1 MLRMSQH
8 TVFVGCDDAIRRSVE
23 SYWEKKLPRIQKLLR
38 LYRPDQ
44 QEIRLTL
51 RAHARPQQ
59 KPAFEGRAVVHLPTG
74 TIVAEDRN
82 HDPQVLIDRLADTL
96 VADLKRHQERVRR
109 DYVYRRK
116 QRARADLSAAGPL
129 LQRDQEAGRWEDFFQ
144 LLRPQLEFLRDHAR
158 RELRLLE
165 MEGVLERGELS
176 VGDLLDEVVQLAW
189 QQMPQRP
196 ARWPLAVWLTDLLHQ
211 VLRQWVEK
219 KPQPR
224 VSLQQRVDAGQAEK
238 PEVLEQPWW
247 EALWGYDESLTLEEL
262 LPGSQGTQAW
272 DALEAEEQRQQLLE
286 GLKDLPPLQRQALL
300 LHALEDYDLT
310 EIAMLQDRPEE
321 AVRADLEA
329 ARAAL
334 RRRYAA
340 LGHLRPTEPAA
351 ERPAATST
359 SATST

>member
-1 MLRMSQH
+1 MSQH
-8 TVFVGCDDAIRRSVE
+8 VVLVGCDEAIRRSVE

-44 QEIRLTL
+44 QEVRLTL
-51 RAHARPQQ
+51 HAHARPQQ
-59 KPAFEGRAVVHLPTG
+59 KPFFEGRAVVHLPTG
-74 TIVAEDRN
+74 TVVAEDHN
-82 HDPQVLIDRLADTL
+82 HDPQALIDRLADTL

-109 DYVYRRK
+109 DYLYRRK
-116 QRARADLSAAGPL
+116 RRARSDLSAAGPL

-165 MEGVLERGELS
+165 MEGVLQRGELS

-189 QQMPQRP
+189 QRMPQRP
-196 ARWPLAVWLTDLLHQ
+196 VRWPLAVWLTDLLHE

-224 VSLQQRVDAGQAEK
+224 VSLQERVEAVQAEK

-247 EALWGYDESLTLEEL
+247 QALLGYDESLTLEEL
-262 LPGSQGTQAW
+262 LPGSEGTQAW
-272 DALEAEEQRQQLLE
+272 DALEAEEQRQQLFE

-300 LHALEDYDLT
+300 LSALEDYDLA
-310 EIAMLQDRPEE
+310 EIAMLQDRSEE
-321 AVRADLEA
+321 AVRADIEA

-334 RRRYAA
+334 RQRYAA
-340 LGHLRPTEPAA
+340 VGHLRPAQPAQAEPAQ
-351 ERPAATST
+351 ERPATAAT
-359 SATST
+359 

>member
-1 MLRMSQH
+1 MSQH
-8 TVFVGCDDAIRRSVE
+8 IVLVGCDEAQRRSVE
-23 SYWEKKLPRIQKLLR
+23 SYWDKKLPRIRKLLGM
-38 LYRPDQ
+38 YRPDQ

-51 RAHARPQQ
+51 RAHARPNQ
-59 KPAFEGRAVVHLPTG
+59 KPLFEGRAVVHLPTG
-74 TIVAEDRN
+74 TVVAEDSN
-82 HDPQVLIDRLADTL
+82 HDPQALVDRLADTL

-129 LQRDQEAGRWEDFFQ
+129 LARDQESGRREDFFQ

-165 MEGVLERGELS
+165 MEGVLQRGELS

-189 QQMPQRP
+189 QRMPQRP
-196 ARWPLAVWLTDLLHQ
+196 ARWPLAVWLTDLMHEA
-211 VLRQWVEK
+211 LRQWVDK

-224 VSLQQRVDAGQAEK
+224 VSLEERVEQDGAEK

-247 EALWGYDESLTLEEL
+247 EALWGYDESLTLEDL
-262 LPGSQGTQAW
+262 LPGSQGTEAW
-272 DALEAEEQRQQLLE
+272 DALEAEEQRQKILE

-300 LHALEDYDLT
+300 LHALEDYDLA
-310 EIAMLQDRPEE
+310 EIAMLQDRSEE
-321 AVRADLEA
+321 AVRADIEA

-334 RRRYAA
+334 RQRYAA
-340 LGHLRPTEPAA
+340 AGHLREKMAAPASPAA
-351 ERPAATST
+351 SST
-359 SATST
+359 